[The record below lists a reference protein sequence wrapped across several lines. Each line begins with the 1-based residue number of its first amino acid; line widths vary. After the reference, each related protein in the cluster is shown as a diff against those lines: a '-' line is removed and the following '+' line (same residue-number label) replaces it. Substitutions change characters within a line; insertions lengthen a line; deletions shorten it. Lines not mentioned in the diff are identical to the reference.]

1 MTNTLIK
8 LRTPFLKFYY
18 FLNNGQH
25 NNLSGLSDDQK
36 NDFIKR
42 AKKMRNELV
51 DNADKLLKY
60 SDKLDEEIM
69 RFLNITGVN
78 YSEFER

>member
-1 MTNTLIK
+1 
-8 LRTPFLKFYY
+8 
-18 FLNNGQH
+18 
-25 NNLSGLSDDQK
+25 
-36 NDFIKR
+36 
-42 AKKMRNELV
+42 MRNELV